1 MRRELR
7 QRELNGF
14 DEKVG
19 KIDEM
24 GEKGKKQRKIGI
36 FIWNGYK

>member
-1 MRRELR
+1 MSDLR
-7 QRELNGF
+7 DF

-24 GEKGKKQRKIGI
+24 GEKGKKRRKMSV
-36 FIWNGYK
+36 FM

>member
-1 MRRELR
+1 VRRELR

-24 GEKGKKQRKIGI
+24 AEKCIKRRKMGV
-36 FIWNGYK
+36 FIWNEFK